1 MAPRIWP
8 LPLSSTPGIWPIPS
22 QTAAPMKVAKGKR
35 RLPWNKRTPSQIMP
49 QARKVNAP
57 GTTEGNVMI
66 ESGMLASA
74 MAAAPIR

>member
-1 MAPRIWP
+1 
-8 LPLSSTPGIWPIPS
+8 
-22 QTAAPMKVAKGKR
+22 MKVAKGKG
-35 RLPWNKRTPSQIMP
+35 RLPWNKRTPFQIMP

-66 ESGMLASA
+66 ESGILASA